1 MKKLVAS
8 MIALCCSPMLLA
20 GQAPAGDHNPLLR
33 KYTDG
38 EKLVYRMKGVNENWH
53 YTVEADGV
61 VKKDSSGAYLEEYR
75 WVDLRTDGKPV
86 ELSAASAGFVQQLT
100 LDPGRNPSMPD
111 LSKADMKLIGPITD
125 MMTFY
130 ADLWLVVKTGQLTRA
145 GDHFYFKKDGANSW
159 ADGTYV
165 TAGEDAIDFDMTLK
179 SVNVAD
185 KTAVVVVKHVVPE
198 KPAVHLPAAWMEK
211 PVADTP
217 NNWVQVMKGQDGKF
231 TASVGK
237 ETFDV
242 EMTVSLTDGRI
253 LSGNL
258 DNLVQ
263 TIDRSCDD
271 AALAQCGEAK
281 IHDIRRKIEITL
293 AP

>member
-1 MKKLVAS
+1 MKKLVTYT
-8 MIALCCSPMLLA
+8 IALCFCPLLFA
-20 GQAPAGDHNPLLR
+20 QAPAAAPNPLLR
-33 KYTDG
+33 KYAAE
-38 EKLVYRMKGVNENWH
+38 EKLVYRMTGVNENWH

-61 VKKDSSGAYLEEYR
+61 VKKDSSGAFIEEYR

-86 ELSAASAGFVQQLT
+86 ELSAASAGFVQQLS
-100 LDPGRNPSMPD
+100 LDPNRNPSMPD

-130 ADLWLVVKTGQLTRA
+130 ADLWLVVKTGQLTKA

-159 ADGTYV
+159 ADGTYI

-179 SVNVAD
+179 SIDVAD
-185 KTAVVVVKHVVPE
+185 KTAIVVVKHVVPD

-217 NNWVQVMKGQDGKF
+217 NNWVQVMKGQGGKF

-242 EMTVSLTDGRI
+242 KMTVSLVDGRI

-263 TIDRSCDD
+263 TIDRTCDD
-271 AALAQCGEAK
+271 AALTQCGEAK
-281 IHDIRRKIEITL
+281 VHNISRKIEITL
-293 AP
+293 AR